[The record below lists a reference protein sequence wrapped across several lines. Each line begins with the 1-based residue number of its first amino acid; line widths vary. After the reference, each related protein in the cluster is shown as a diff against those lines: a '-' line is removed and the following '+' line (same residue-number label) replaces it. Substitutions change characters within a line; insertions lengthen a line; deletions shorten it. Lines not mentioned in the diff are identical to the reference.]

1 MIVSVVTVN
10 DIKNY
15 MRIDSD
21 FTLDDALITS
31 ILSSAKAFIKSYT
44 GLDDTGIDANEDLVI
59 ALFVL
64 CNDMYNIRQFTVQN
78 DKLNP
83 IVSSILDMHCINLL

>member
-1 MIVSVVTVN
+1 MVISAVTVN

-15 MRIDSD
+15 ARIDSD
-21 FTLDDALITS
+21 FVQDDALITT
-31 ILSSAKAFIKSYT
+31 ILASVKSFIKSYT
-44 GLDDTGIDANEDLVI
+44 GQDDAGLDKYEDITI

-64 CNDMYNIRQFTVQN
+64 CRDMYDNRQFTVQN